1 MKKLI
6 LILFILFL
14 ASCTTKQEHE
24 SKLDSWVGAKENV
37 LIDQWGTPTSHY
49 KTDDGKKYLTW
60 KNSSQSLVGG
70 YAPTVRTGLYGK
82 TYTSGGMPP
91 ILVTKNCDITMILEK
106 GIVTSWKY
114 KGNNCYDY

>member
-1 MKKLI
+1 MKNLVI
-6 LILFILFL
+6 ILFVILL
-14 ASCTTKQEHE
+14 SSCTTKQEHE
-24 SKLDSWVGAKENV
+24 SKLESWIGAKESV

-60 KNSSQSLVGG
+60 KNSSQVMVGG
-70 YAPTVRTGLYGK
+70 YDWGYGYK
-82 TYTSGGMPP
+82 SSP
-91 ILVTKNCDITMILEK
+91 ILVTSNCDITMILEK